1 MPNFLQSIWLNKSK
15 TAIIVSGISIISIL
29 SGSLILPNSQTNNA
43 TNITYNEKGQKVA
56 SAAGEQSIAPGG
68 SLTMTYDYANSNA
81 GEGGDATNH
90 GLLAINI
97 GSPFIIDV
105 NSITDTFDTNGD
117 GVLNASDITAK
128 VCPSVVNT
136 DVNDIGNFAGVLSYR
151 PYSAKSETTCGG
163 ATDRGP
169 IDFSGAGQMGQIK
182 FKITL
187 KPDILTTSRPASSP
201 ARNYVVNDV
210 LTVTRNEGISAK
222 VTTWI
227 GATNAVLKEVTVDNL
242 FIISPVPTNPL
253 TLANISDGSCW
264 EGELQNT
271 TPIRVG
277 SPSTCVF
284 PLSGGTNGGQG
295 GYSIPADFVLRLDN
309 AASTATNAN
318 CLVKQT
324 TTTSGIYNLECT
336 NVPSTS
342 ATPGIQPIT
351 ITAGGQTG
359 QKGTVSLATPVNAD
373 TISSIVCSPN
383 PQVLGTPVNCTVN
396 LTGASPFIPSDF
408 KLKIGTSVA
417 TNCSVTGLVNSNS
430 FTCTGITTS
439 GNTIPN
445 GEPSAV
451 FPIYQSDDNFTT
463 SEGTQTLTPI
473 INPVQ
478 NSNITSAS
486 CEPTTLYLNGTP
498 ATTTCTAQLDSNN
511 LNGAVNFTLADMEQN
526 CFAAVVS
533 GQNTATCTITPTM
546 ASPAAGTPVSAS
558 VAESTGNPVSAGTLN
573 ILNIGDPVATTAS
586 PITGTVGSP
595 MPNIPLTNSNVP
607 NGTPVTFTPEG
618 CTTGIAG
625 TISNNTWAPATS
637 TNIPDC
643 ALTNSRTGTLS
654 APNFPSVSVPT
665 NFLPKPTIGTPLATT
680 ASPITGKIGNPM
692 PNIPLTNS
700 NLPTTTV
707 VTFTPNGC
715 TTAISGNVQNGTWVP
730 ATDSTIPNCA
740 TTGPQTGTLE
750 SNGLADVTV
759 PTNFSPADTLGT
771 VSASPITGIVGITP
785 MPNIPL
791 NGNTLPDGTSAT
803 FTPAGGT
810 PIQGTIQNNSFVPSN
825 GALIPANATIGSQNG
840 VLSSD
845 GVPSVNVPTNFSQ
858 PTLGTVAPGTIL
870 TGIPGQPFNQ
880 SIPLV
885 GSNLPNGTP
894 ATFTPEGCTT
904 TNVISGTIQNGD
916 FVPTAGQ
923 TLPSCAT
930 TGAQTGTLTSPL
942 TPNQSADVPTN
953 FNQSTTPISDPG
965 VNVGDA
971 IEAINCIPDPT
982 TSGSTVTCSGQLKS
996 PYVQPVSNSPLKV
1009 KLDNTGATEAIC
1021 TFNTNAT
1028 FTCATANVGTG
1039 TGVKPV
1045 LASSGQNTFTPT
1057 PETITV
1063 NAKEI
1068 TQPDLP
1074 NIGKND
1080 ASDPFVTFDCA
1091 NNNTAIAGQTGYT
1104 CTGTLK
1110 NEYTLPTA
1118 GLKVGVGVAPTGI
1131 CLAGTTTG
1139 TVNCTNVPVT
1149 QTAGQTPLKAQIGTG
1164 NPADT
1169 STMITV
1175 QPKPT
1180 LGTTNTTVS
1189 GQVGTPLPSIP
1200 LPNTTLADN
1209 TVVTFTPEGASPISG
1224 SIIPVNGVK
1233 TWVPSNTPNIPSN
1246 VVIGQSTGTLEVP
1259 ADTSITPLVVSTNF
1273 TPAPTIGNPTG
1284 GGLSGPIGQ
1293 PVLGTVPL
1301 SGNLPNGTT
1310 ATYQNSTACV
1320 IPGTIQNGAFVPNAG
1335 NVPTGCP
1342 LGVNTGGTITA
1353 VGQTA
1358 TNIPTNFSAPVMDGT
1373 ILINS
1378 IAGTNNYKNIVFT
1391 PDKATPTIF
1400 GTGDLGIKTLD
1411 IGFTPV
1417 DCTIKFRPTKTPTA
1431 TWTNLLITM
1440 VGNTCNAIL
1449 PAANQ
1454 EAIPWWDYEV
1464 RYSAPDGQKYGE
1476 NGSYFFNYG
1485 AMITLDSNA
1494 VKIP

>member
-1 MPNFLQSIWLNKSK
+1 MLNFLQSFWLNKSK

-136 DVNDIGNFAGVLSYR
+136 DINVIGNFAGVLSYR
-151 PYSAKSETTCGG
+151 PYSAKSATTCGG

-210 LTVTRNEGISAK
+210 LTVTRNEGVKAT

-227 GATNAVLKEVTVDNL
+227 GATSTVLKEVTVENL
-242 FIISPVPTNPL
+242 FIINPIPTNPL
-253 TLANISDGSCW
+253 TLANIGTGTCW
-264 EGELQNT
+264 EGPLQNT

-284 PLSGGTNGGQG
+284 PLSGGTNSGQG
-295 GYSIPADFVLRLDN
+295 GYSIPADFALRLDN
-309 AASTATNAN
+309 AASTATATN

-351 ITAGGQTG
+351 VTAGGQTG
-359 QKGTVSLATPVNAD
+359 QKGEVSLATPVNAD

-417 TNCSVTGLVNSNS
+417 TNCSVTGLINSNS

-445 GEPSAV
+445 GQPNAV
-451 FPIYQSDDNFTT
+451 FPVYQSADNFTV
-463 SEGTQTLTPI
+463 SKGTQTLTPI

-486 CEPTTLYLNGTP
+486 CTPTTLYLNGTP
-498 ATTTCTAQLDSNN
+498 ATTTCTAQLDSSS
-511 LNGAVNFTLADMEQN
+511 LNGAVNFSSPNMPEN
-526 CFAAVVS
+526 CYASVTP
-533 GQNTATCTITPTM
+533 GQNTASCTITPTL
-546 ASPAAGTPVSAS
+546 ASPAAGTLVSAS
-558 VAESTGNPVSAGTLN
+558 VAGSTGNPVSAGTLT
-573 ILNIGDPVATTAS
+573 ILNIGSPIATTAN

-595 MPNIPLTNSNVP
+595 MPSIPLANSNVP
-607 NGTPVTFTPEG
+607 NGTTVTFTPEG
-618 CTTGIAG
+618 CTTGITG
-625 TISNNTWAPATS
+625 TISNNTWTPTTA

-643 ALTNSRTGTLS
+643 ALTNSRTGNLS
-654 APNFPSVSVPT
+654 APNFPNVSVPT

-680 ASPITGKIGNPM
+680 ANPITGKIGNAM

-700 NLPTTTV
+700 NVPANTV

-715 TTAISGNVQNGTWVP
+715 TTAINGNIQNGTWIST
-730 ATDSTIPNCA
+730 AGSTIPSCA
-740 TTGPQTGTLE
+740 TTGPQTGTLK
-750 SNGLADVTV
+750 SNSLTDVAV
-759 PTNFSPADTLGT
+759 PTNFSSADTLGT
-771 VSASPITGIVGITP
+771 VSTTPLTGNIGISP

-791 NGNTLPDGTSAT
+791 TGNTLPNGTSAT

-825 GALIPANATIGSQNG
+825 GALIPTNATPGIQNG
-840 VLSSD
+840 VLASN
-845 GVPSVNVPTNFSQ
+845 GVPSVNVPTNFSS
-858 PTLGTVAPGTIL
+858 PSLGISGTNVI
-870 TGIPGQPFNQ
+870 TGTHGQPFTQ
-880 SIPLV
+880 SIPLT
-885 GSNLPNGTP
+885 GSNAPNGTP
-894 ATFTPEGCTT
+894 VTFTPAGC
-904 TNVISGTIQNGD
+904 NSSSAIQGTIQNLS
-916 FVPTAGQ
+916 FVPNTGQ
-923 TLPSCAT
+923 NLPTCAT
-930 TGAQTGTLTSPL
+930 IGNQTGVLASNGFPSVNIL
-942 TPNQSADVPTN
+942 TN
-953 FNQSTTPISDPG
+953 FTPATTPISNPG
-965 VNVGDA
+965 VNVGSA
-971 IEAINCIPDPT
+971 IEAMNCIPDPA

-996 PYVQPVSNSPLKV
+996 PFVQPVSTSPLKV
-1009 KLDNTGATEAIC
+1009 KLDNVGATEAVC
-1021 TFNTNAT
+1021 TFNTNTT
-1028 FTCATANVGTG
+1028 FTCAPANVGTG

-1045 LASSGQNTFTPT
+1045 LASSGQNAFTPT
-1057 PETITV
+1057 LETVAV
-1063 NAKEI
+1063 NAKPI
-1068 TQPDLP
+1068 SDPDLP
-1074 NIGKND
+1074 NIGTNNPNN
-1080 ASDPFVTFDCA
+1080 PFLTFACA
-1091 NNNTAIAGQTGYT
+1091 NNNTAIAEQTGYT
-1104 CTGTLK
+1104 CTGILK
-1110 NEYTLPTA
+1110 NEYALPTE
-1118 GLKVGVGVAPTGI
+1118 GLKVGVGVAPTGV

-1139 TVNCTNVPVT
+1139 SVNCTNVPVT
-1149 QTAGQTPLKAQIGTG
+1149 QTAGLTPLKAQVGTG
-1164 NPADT
+1164 TVTDT
-1169 STMITV
+1169 AVIITV

-1180 LGTTNTTVS
+1180 LGTTTATVS
-1189 GQVGTPLPSIP
+1189 GQIGTPMPSIS

-1209 TVVTFTPEGASPISG
+1209 TVVTFTPEGGASPISG
-1224 SIIPVNGVK
+1224 SIIPVSGVK
-1233 TWVPSNTPNIPSN
+1233 TWVPSNSPNIPAN
-1246 VVIGQSTGTLEVP
+1246 VLIGAKTGTLAVP
-1259 ADTSITPLVVSTNF
+1259 TDTSVTPLVIPTNF
-1273 TPAPTIGNPTG
+1273 TTAPNIGTPTG
-1284 GGLSGPIGQ
+1284 GGLTGPVGQ
-1293 PVLGTVPL
+1293 PITGSIPL
-1301 SGNLPNGTT
+1301 SGNLANGTP
-1310 ATYQNSTACV
+1310 ATYQNGATCA
-1320 IPGTIQNGAFVPNAG
+1320 IPGSIQNGAFVPTPG
-1335 NVPTGCP
+1335 NVPSGCP
-1342 LGVNTGGTITA
+1342 IGVNTTGTITA
-1353 VGQTA
+1353 AGQTA
-1358 TNIPTNFSAPVMDGT
+1358 TNIPTNFSTPIVQGT

-1378 IAGTNNYKNIVFT
+1378 IAGSNNYKNVVFT
-1391 PDKATPTIF
+1391 PDKATPTVF
-1400 GTGDLGIKTLD
+1400 GTSDLGIKTLD

-1417 DCTIKFRPTKTPTA
+1417 GCTIKFRPTKTPTA
-1431 TWTNLLITM
+1431 AWTDLPITM
-1440 VGNTCNAIL
+1440 VGNTCNATL
-1449 PAANQ
+1449 PKSNQAAT
-1454 EAIPWWDYEV
+1454 PWWDYEV
-1464 RYSAPDGQKYGE
+1464 RFSAPNGQKYGE